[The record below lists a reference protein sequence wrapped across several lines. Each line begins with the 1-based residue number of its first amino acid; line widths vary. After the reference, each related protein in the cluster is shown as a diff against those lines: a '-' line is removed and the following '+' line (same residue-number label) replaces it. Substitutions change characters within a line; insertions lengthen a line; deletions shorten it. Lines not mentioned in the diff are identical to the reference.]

1 MSEAQNSTVV
11 WQAQELVN
19 FPGAVMEGEV
29 GVVPSSQGAVLEFD
43 GQSDGLVLPINPI
56 AGWTK
61 FTVEVIFRPDQ
72 GGLPEQRF
80 LHIGQCHGERLL
92 FETRVVPEG
101 TWYLDTFLSSAGGSC
116 TLMNK
121 GFHHPLG
128 EWYHAALTFDGSRL
142 TNYVNGQSELSEV
155 LKFTP
160 IEGGE
165 TSIGMRQNK
174 VSWYKG
180 LIGTI
185 RATARDLDPT
195 EFLPLM

>member
-1 MSEAQNSTVV
+1 MWDGRILTEHPSARIS
-11 WQAQELVN
+11 
-19 FPGAVMEGEV
+19 GEV
-29 GVVPSSQGAVLEFD
+29 REIPAPYGPALRFD
-43 GQSDGLVLPINPI
+43 GKSDGLVLPINPLS
-56 AGWTK
+56 GWTT

-101 TWYLDTFLSSAGGSC
+101 TWYLDTFLSSASGSR

-128 EWYHAALTFDGSRL
+128 AWHHAALTFDGSRL
-142 TNYVNGQSELSEV
+142 TNYVNGQSELSEIIEFSP
-155 LKFTP
+155 L
-160 IEGGE
+160 EGGE
-165 TSIGMRQNK
+165 TSIGMRQNE

-180 LIGTI
+180 LIGPI
-185 RATARDLDPT
+185 RVTPWMLDPG
-195 EFLPLM
+195 EFLVLK